1 MLRSAILVL
10 GVCGAAALPRR
21 GAAFVSSRSAAMR
34 PAQRRT
40 AMPRT
45 LQMSA
50 AALPMPDAA
59 QPAACGMSFS
69 VKGKTV
75 TPMGIWVGLM
85 SFFWATAMCV
95 AGVALFFEIARSR
108 SARPRPLRS
117 YPLLL
122 FATGISMVFDKARR
136 RPTDIVVRARPRSAA
151 ALSACVMSRR
161 RADRFPGAMVGEAR
175 DALERLH
182 AQARRRGESPVRR
195 QWLHGRPESLLVRAP
210 RCRAHRARARTLR
223 SARGLTRA
231 PRRAQLPRHLHAL
244 RFYAATAQV
253 RVQD

>member
-95 AGVALFFEIARSR
+95 AGVALFLRSR
-108 SARPRPLRS
+108 VHAARDRAPFAVTRCCFSRPGSRWCLTRRADARP
-117 YPLLL
+117 
-122 FATGISMVFDKARR
+122 ISWCVRVLEARR
-136 RPTDIVVRARPRSAA
+136 RSLRA
-151 ALSACVMSRR
+151 
-161 RADRFPGAMVGEAR
+161 
-175 DALERLH
+175 
-182 AQARRRGESPVRR
+182 
-195 QWLHGRPESLLVRAP
+195 
-210 RCRAHRARARTLR
+210 
-223 SARGLTRA
+223 
-231 PRRAQLPRHLHAL
+231 
-244 RFYAATAQV
+244 
-253 RVQD
+253 